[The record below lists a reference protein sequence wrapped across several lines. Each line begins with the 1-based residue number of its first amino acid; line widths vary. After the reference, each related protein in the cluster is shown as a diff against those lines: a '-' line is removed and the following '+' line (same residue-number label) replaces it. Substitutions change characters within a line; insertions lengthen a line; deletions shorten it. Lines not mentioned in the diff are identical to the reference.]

1 MLNKGISFGMFP
13 GISNFIIFFVI
24 VALIAY
30 AVKVR
35 ELIVRVGLMM
45 MIGGGSANLYQRIVN
60 GGVRDNLNFFGL
72 FYNNIFDYLIVGG
85 VVLIVISILKSNN
98 SQLD

>member
-1 MLNKGISFGMFP
+1 MLNKGISFGLFP
-13 GISNFIIFFVI
+13 GISNFIIFLVI
-24 VALIAY
+24 VVLIVY

-35 ELIVRVGLMM
+35 ELIVRIGILM
-45 MIGGGSANLYQRIVN
+45 MIGGGSANLYQRVVY

-85 VVLIVISILKSNN
+85 VVLIVISILKSYYF
-98 SQLD
+98 QLD

>member
-13 GISNFIIFFVI
+13 GISNFIIFFMI

-45 MIGGGSANLYQRIVN
+45 MIGGGSANLYQRILY

-98 SQLD
+98 F

>member
-13 GISNFIIFFVI
+13 GISNFIIFFMI

-35 ELIVRVGLMM
+35 ELIVKVGLMM
-45 MIGGGSANLYQRIVN
+45 MIGGGSANLYQRILY

-98 SQLD
+98 F

>member
-1 MLNKGISFGMFP
+1 MFP

-45 MIGGGSANLYQRIVN
+45 MIGGGSANLYQRILYD
-60 GGVRDNLNFFGL
+60 GVRDNLNFFGL

-85 VVLIVISILKSNN
+85 VVLIVISILKRNN
-98 SQLD
+98 F